1 MKGTMTL
8 RQEITEAVFGM
19 GPRLRAR
26 RLELNLLQREVAA
39 RGGFDPKVISRFE
52 TGKHRPDLVNLLV
65 LAKAL
70 DCHIDRLLGRTP
82 PHE

>member
-1 MKGTMTL
+1 MKRAMTI
-8 RQEITEAVFGM
+8 RQEITQAVYGM

-26 RLELNLLQREVAA
+26 RLELSLLQREVAA

-52 TGKHRPDLVNLLV
+52 TGKHRPDLCNFLV

-70 DCHIDRLLGRTP
+70 DCPIDRLLGRKK